1 MPASQ
6 SADELASVPDARLHA
21 PAGAAVRGQ
30 AFSTAF
36 QVLDRPVVV
45 RLITIALTVLSL
57 AAGFATYYV
66 FSERGAP
73 LNQDS
78 DYLVALIYLDL
89 VLLLLLSVFIVRRLV
104 RLWSE
109 RKRGAAGSHMHVR
122 LAAMFGVF
130 AITPAIIVAGF
141 SLLFFNFGL
150 ESWFSDRV
158 RTAVTSSSAVAQ
170 SYLAEH
176 LRTVEADALWIA
188 GALNRDAPVLA
199 ANPQLLERV
208 LNFQANVRNL
218 SEGLVFEE
226 NGRILGRAGFTIV
239 LEFEPIPTSA
249 FDSARSGEVVILRNE
264 ADDRVRALVQLDSI
278 IDTFLIVG
286 RSIDPTVLAHVT
298 ETKGAAQQFERLETE
313 RSRFQVSFALAFVM
327 VALLLL
333 LTAVWVGLNLATGL
347 SEPIS
352 GLIAATERVRG
363 GDLSVQVEPTT
374 KNDEVDVLGR
384 AFNRMTQQLHSQRNE
399 LLQANEQIDERRR
412 FIETVLTGVSAGVIG
427 VDKDGQIELANKR
440 ASALLG
446 IELDEYIG
454 HALISVVGEMEPV
467 IHPALAGLTRTTEME
482 VRIDGNT
489 SARNLIVRIGPLNEE
504 DGESGFV
511 VTLDDITDLASA
523 QRKAAWADVARRIA
537 HEIKNPLT
545 PIQLSA
551 ERLKRKYLK
560 RIDLDPE
567 VFETCVDTIIRQVGD
582 IGRMVD
588 EFSNFARMPAPTM
601 QRVDLSDLCRQQVFL
616 QSNADPGLDYTL
628 DAPETPVYGQC
639 DGRQVAQVL
648 TNLLKNA
655 KEGIDGRT
663 GTGLERGRIT
673 VSLAEN
679 SGQIVIAVND
689 NGKGFPQDGREQLT
703 EPYVTLRERGTGLG
717 LAIVKK
723 IMDDHGGS
731 LELLDAPGGGAR
743 VVLTLPAG
751 EEQEQPG
758 AGSI

>member
-1 MPASQ
+1 MSASQ
-6 SADELASVPDARLHA
+6 SSDEIRPLAA
-21 PAGAAVRGQ
+21 PGAAPPNPAAARPTSFG
-30 AFSTAF
+30 TAF
-36 QVLDRPVVV
+36 QFLDQPAVV
-45 RLITIALTVLSL
+45 RTITIALAILSL
-57 AAGFATYYV
+57 AAGFATYWV

-89 VLLLLLSVFIVRRLV
+89 VLLLLLSVFIARRLV

-130 AITPAIIVAGF
+130 AIAPAIIVAGF

-170 SYLAEH
+170 AYLNEH

-208 LNFQANVRNL
+208 LVFQVGTRNL
-218 SEGLVFEE
+218 SEALVFEE

-249 FDSARSGEVVILRNE
+249 FDEARSGEVVILRSE
-264 ADDRVRALVQLDSI
+264 ADDRVRALIRLDSI

-286 RSIDPTVLAHVT
+286 RSIDSSVLAHVAET
-298 ETKGAAQQFERLETE
+298 EGASQQFERLETE

-333 LTAVWVGLNLATGL
+333 LTAVWVGLNMATGL

-363 GDLSVQVEPTT
+363 GDLSVQVQPTT
-374 KNDEVDVLGR
+374 KNDEVDVLSR
-384 AFNRMTQQLHSQRNE
+384 AFNRMTQQLNSQRNE

-412 FIETVLTGVSAGVIG
+412 FIETVLTGVSAGVVG
-427 VDKDGQIELANKR
+427 LDKDGQIELANKR

-446 IELDEYIG
+446 VELEEYIG
-454 HALISVVGEMEPV
+454 HSLTSIVTEMDAV
-467 IHPALAGLTRTTEME
+467 IVPALSGLEDITEQE
-482 VRIDGNT
+482 VRFDGNT
-489 SARNLIVRIGPLNEE
+489 AARNLVVRIGPLNQE
-504 DGESGFV
+504 DANAGFV
-511 VTLDDITDLASA
+511 MTLDDITDLASA

-560 RIDLDPE
+560 HIENDPE

-588 EFSNFARMPAPTM
+588 EFSNFARLPAPAM
-601 QRVDLSDLCRQQVFL
+601 QQTDLSDLCRQQVFL
-616 QSNADPGLDYTL
+616 QRNGNPALSYDLELPE
-628 DAPETPVYGQC
+628 APIQCVC
-639 DGRQVAQVL
+639 DGRQIAQVL
-648 TNLLKNA
+648 TNILQNA
-655 KEGIDGRT
+655 KEGIDGRV
-663 GTGLERGRIT
+663 GQEAPPGRIALSLRRDGET
-673 VSLAEN
+673 VR
-679 SGQIVIAVND
+679 VTVDD
-689 NGKGFPQDGREQLT
+689 NGKGFPAEGREQLT
-703 EPYVTLRERGTGLG
+703 EPYVTYRERGTGLG

-723 IMDDHGGS
+723 IMEDHGGAV
-731 LELLDAPGGGAR
+731 ELLDAPMGGAR
-743 VVLTLPAG
+743 VALSMPADL
-751 EEQEQPG
+751 QPG
-758 AGSI
+758 DRAAGAE